1 LPARAGATSYR
12 LALNP
17 NFHDSQAG
25 APAPAH
31 WRRGPERRLAATR
44 VFDVHGVQFT
54 HPGRGTEREFIVVH
68 VRDWVNIVALTPEGD
83 VVLVRQF
90 RFGIETLS
98 LEVPGG
104 VIEAGEDPVAA
115 GLRELREETG
125 YSATQWAH
133 AGVLHPC
140 ISYSTEYIDIW
151 FAQGLQAG
159 PSQLDAGE
167 FLDVFSASTD
177 EFFAWCRGGR
187 ITDAKTLTGALW
199 LQNYLSGAWPLQW
212 QDAA

>member
-1 LPARAGATSYR
+1 MPQREQADLANDHDAALREKCQSTEKILSGRFLQVFADQVVLPDGNSSFREYI
-12 LALNP
+12 
-17 NFHDSQAG
+17 
-25 APAPAH
+25 
-31 WRRGPERRLAATR
+31 
-44 VFDVHGVQFT
+44 V
-54 HPGRGTEREFIVVH
+54 HPGAVMVIPLLTDEYGPTRIV
-68 VRDWVNIVALTPEGD
+68 LE
-83 VVLVRQF
+83 RQF
-90 RFGIETLS
+90 RYPVGQVMIEL
-98 LEVPGG
+98 P
-104 VIEAGEDPVAA
+104 AGKRDDQEELLLCAQ
-115 GLRELREETG
+115 RELREETG

-167 FLDVFSASTD
+167 FLEVFSASTD
-177 EFFAWCRGGR
+177 EFFAWCRDGR

>member
-1 LPARAGATSYR
+1 MLTPISVTDSDAGLRELRQSSDQILSGRFLQVFSDQVTLPDGKTTFREYI
-12 LALNP
+12 
-17 NFHDSQAG
+17 
-25 APAPAH
+25 
-31 WRRGPERRLAATR
+31 
-44 VFDVHGVQFT
+44 V
-54 HPGRGTEREFIVVH
+54 HPGAVMVIPLLTDDQSHTRIV
-68 VRDWVNIVALTPEGD
+68 LE
-83 VVLVRQF
+83 RQF
-90 RFGIETLS
+90 RYPVGQVMIEL
-98 LEVPGG
+98 P
-104 VIEAGEDPVAA
+104 AGKRDGQEDLLLCAQ
-115 GLRELREETG
+115 RELREETG
-125 YSATQWAH
+125 YTATQWAH

-151 FAQGLQAG
+151 FAKGLQAG

-177 EFFAWCRGGR
+177 EFFAWCRDGR